1 MEGKIYMTPNGVLND
16 DLGFGAGDSA
26 LRGLGC
32 LLVAKF
38 KKVESVEASGE
49 ETKSSRANDHLYS
62 RKSRDGEDREA
73 KNGCISAGSVHGMQP
88 GEEKLVIRKQTSLSG
103 VLESLMSLDSKG
115 DFMGP
120 LDGLSSSNLSK
131 VAEAPMCLRMM
142 QEKIRT
148 HQYSTLCMFVNDFE
162 RICYNALRC
171 NQKRSIIWAAAHNLL
186 RRGKKQLEQYEGYG
200 ESLVAWNQ
208 TDSKISVPV
217 ETKSE
222 NEEAKVCHPEKSL
235 VSKGV
240 KMAICSATT
249 DSVESNLPSSG
260 GGSKCKIALVGKGSC
275 LTPSLKSE
283 KRENQMSEIAEPF
296 QCPTMGADSEDT
308 STHKDSPKANAS
320 RVIWSGE
327 ISRRASEGKPANGS
341 SAVGQTDKDV
351 DVEGE
356 RDVDSAKWRWDAEGD
371 ATESSSSYGSSGSS
385 LGSEVSPDRAQW
397 MFEAESSLRD
407 GNGAVG
413 LIEDD
418 YGVFTGERGFRVGT
432 VKREK
437 KVLDAEWKQTRRGI
451 EWRCHWLELKTLA
464 IQAKLAQYEK
474 VLKKAQGE
482 KVWKWN
488 GEVGEELCSRTV
500 PVKILRNHPI
510 VHHKHRRRAEGGH
523 DVDLGKHPVFS
534 RYEKRKTQRN
544 SDSGS
549 GLRKVDRGEVQQTEF
564 EVSEPESTYER
575 EDVELQP
582 GAENA
587 FEGQDS
593 MEQLLWQVEALQ
605 VRVRKQKHLL
615 RKEAAARKNIS
626 VGCKDGS
633 ALSLSPHALPQSPQK
648 GNASTQ
654 ALPCPK
660 GVTRAG
666 PLSSSSGSLG
676 RSGSGAGLARRKT
689 ADYDIS
695 NMVMPANVGTTFVE
709 QIRHV
714 DIETPLWR
722 VAEDANP
729 AVQHLEASSS
739 DEETEDEHY
748 QSRHS
753 VMETL
758 EKLQRYMPRPK
769 KSVGDIHTVGKGK
782 LKVGSGKSAV
792 QMGGKGSSA
801 GSALPSGPSGTLARS
816 ADNIPKRQRSNRSVV
831 RRPLASLANASAAQT
846 KSTEGMK
853 SEPVK
858 SEVSRKAG
866 GVDLL
871 LVGNW
876 NTAFSGAE

>member
-1 MEGKIYMTPNGVLND
+1 
-16 DLGFGAGDSA
+16 
-26 LRGLGC
+26 
-32 LLVAKF
+32 
-38 KKVESVEASGE
+38 
-49 ETKSSRANDHLYS
+49 
-62 RKSRDGEDREA
+62 
-73 KNGCISAGSVHGMQP
+73 
-88 GEEKLVIRKQTSLSG
+88 
-103 VLESLMSLDSKG
+103 
-115 DFMGP
+115 MGP

-131 VAEAPMCLRMM
+131 
-142 QEKIRT
+142 
-148 HQYSTLCMFVNDFE
+148 NDFE

-418 YGVFTGERGFRVGT
+418 YGVFTGER
-432 VKREK
+432 EK

-534 RYEKRKTQRN
+534 RYGTE
-544 SDSGS
+544 
-549 GLRKVDRGEVQQTEF
+549 GE
-564 EVSEPESTYER
+564 
-575 EDVELQP
+575 
-582 GAENA
+582 
-587 FEGQDS
+587 
-593 MEQLLWQVEALQ
+593 
-605 VRVRKQKHLL
+605 
-615 RKEAAARKNIS
+615 
-626 VGCKDGS
+626 
-633 ALSLSPHALPQSPQK
+633 
-648 GNASTQ
+648 
-654 ALPCPK
+654 
-660 GVTRAG
+660 
-666 PLSSSSGSLG
+666 
-676 RSGSGAGLARRKT
+676 
-689 ADYDIS
+689 
-695 NMVMPANVGTTFVE
+695 
-709 QIRHV
+709 
-714 DIETPLWR
+714 
-722 VAEDANP
+722 
-729 AVQHLEASSS
+729 
-739 DEETEDEHY
+739 
-748 QSRHS
+748 
-753 VMETL
+753 
-758 EKLQRYMPRPK
+758 
-769 KSVGDIHTVGKGK
+769 
-782 LKVGSGKSAV
+782 
-792 QMGGKGSSA
+792 A
-801 GSALPSGPSGTLARS
+801 GSAFAVGLCDFVSGHR
-816 ADNIPKRQRSNRSVV
+816 D
-831 RRPLASLANASAAQT
+831 LAS
-846 KSTEGMK
+846 
-853 SEPVK
+853 V
-858 SEVSRKAG
+858 
-866 GVDLL
+866 
-871 LVGNW
+871 
-876 NTAFSGAE
+876 